1 MRASH
6 YYNTMVLAQAC
17 IPQPCWLAWGPA
29 RLSLLSQCITL
40 SLISLISPQTSVRI
54 DSLPVWSYHLMHRD
68 LSSRV
73 VFKHKRTSGQAHKQ
87 TSTQVHKHTRI
98 EITKGTVKL
107 PSRYDDNALYDS
119 HRSAPSYHL
128 EWNSTC
134 TSTDLH
140 DREMDIVRLIGSISG
155 WECAKREHHTEK
167 PCHPIKNWHHQKYNT
182 SSKI

>member
-1 MRASH
+1 MLTRLRPRTALSSIPMHHSLTDITDITSDISTNRLSTRMIIPPDASRSFI
-6 YYNTMVLAQAC
+6 TCRIQAQA
-17 IPQPCWLAWGPA
+17 
-29 RLSLLSQCITL
+29 
-40 SLISLISPQTSVRI
+40 
-54 DSLPVWSYHLMHRD
+54 D
-68 LSSRV
+68 
-73 VFKHKRTSGQAHKQ
+73 KRTSAQANKHTSTQVHKQ
-87 TSTQVHKHTRI
+87 TNTQVHKHTRI
-98 EITKGTVKL
+98 EITKGTMKL